1 MPIKKITAIIDELQW
16 VKVEKALEVHGVTG
30 LTVHAVKGRG
40 NYSNTYSKDH
50 LVDHVQIV
58 IYTGDK
64 HARRIATLIMQTAD
78 VGAESEGLV
87 EITSVDELFWVH
99 EQSLAVA
106 SEFKYFEVSRGE

>member
-1 MPIKKITAIIDELQW
+1 MLSNIAIAAPKTNTPFTARCRC
-16 VKVEKALEVHGVTG
+16 
-30 LTVHAVKGRG
+30 TVHAVKGRG

>member
-30 LTVHAVKGRG
+30 FTVHAVKGRG

-64 HARRIATLIMQTAD
+64 PCPPYCNINYAD
-78 VGAESEGLV
+78 GRCWCRE
-87 EITSVDELFWVH
+87 
-99 EQSLAVA
+99 
-106 SEFKYFEVSRGE
+106 